1 MPMAPR
7 VAAGVRGAAVGSPA
21 AGLALVAAVVLVFVA
36 ADGGGFAPTT
46 WYPFALFASGLL
58 VVGLAAVPQA
68 TPPLVL
74 AAAVGMGAYAL
85 WSYLTIAW
93 ADQKG
98 DAWDGANRTLLY
110 AVVFALFALWR
121 LRARAAALVL
131 GVLVVGVAVLALV
144 ELLRAANAADP
155 GDFFFEGRFSSPATY
170 QNANVALWTMALWP
184 AVILASRRGLPGAAR
199 AALAAAAVVL
209 GAAALLGQS
218 RGWLFAVPVT
228 ALVVLA
234 ITPQRVRLVLT
245 GLLVGGAVAAISG
258 PLLDVYDASDG
269 TGFGAAVGDAVRAI
283 VLVAAVVAA
292 VVGVAAW
299 LEHRRPRPA
308 REVERRAGRALLV
321 TGVVAAVVGLALFV
335 STVGSPF
342 TALADGWN
350 TFKTQPHAT
359 GEGSR
364 FSQSLGSYRYD
375 FWRVAWSQFR
385 DHPLGGIGADNF
397 QQAYLLERKGDQDPR
412 YPHASSRATRRP
424 RCIGS
429 STSRSV
435 RSSTSCPTSSLP
447 STRS

>member
-7 VAAGVRGAAVGSPA
+7 VASAVRGSPA
-21 AGLALVAAVVLVFVA
+21 TILLLVAAAVLIPVA
-36 ADGGGFAPTT
+36 AEGGGFDGTT
-46 WYPFALFASGLL
+46 WFPFALFLAGLL

-68 TPPLVL
+68 TPRIVLV
-74 AAAVGMGAYAL
+74 AAAAMALYAL

-131 GVLVVGVAVLALV
+131 GLLVVGVAVLALV

-184 AVILASRRGLPGAAR
+184 AVILASRRGLHASAR

-209 GAAALLGQS
+209 AAAALLGQS

-228 ALVVLA
+228 AVVVLA

-245 GLLVGGAVAAISG
+245 GLLVVGAVAAISG

-269 TGFGAAVGDAVRAI
+269 PGFGAAVADAVRAI
-283 VLVAAVVAA
+283 VLAAAAVAAI
-292 VVGVAAW
+292 VGVAAW
-299 LEHRRPRPA
+299 LERSRPRPA
-308 REVERRAGRALLV
+308 REVERR
-321 TGVVAAVVGLALFV
+321 
-335 STVGSPF
+335 
-342 TALADGWN
+342 
-350 TFKTQPHAT
+350 
-359 GEGSR
+359 
-364 FSQSLGSYRYD
+364 
-375 FWRVAWSQFR
+375 
-385 DHPLGGIGADNF
+385 
-397 QQAYLLERKGDQDPR
+397 
-412 YPHASSRATRRP
+412 
-424 RCIGS
+424 
-429 STSRSV
+429 
-435 RSSTSCPTSSLP
+435 
-447 STRS
+447 